1 MKRICSLL
9 VFSTIFLVASVC
21 SAANRVGIESG
32 SPGVFYVKAYDL
44 VDISGVEIEL
54 SYDTSALANPRITQ
68 GELLSSTMFIPNPAY
83 KPGMV
88 KIAAMSLKALQPN
101 GVLAVLTFD
110 LKGSAPGSVAVAR
123 RVLATSQ
130 GASVKPP
137 TPSSGDSKDTSDV
150 NKDDTKDTSLNPPRG
165 DLGTTNLAGVS
176 VGTITLPQ
184 DQLATSEKKG
194 EYQPLVTDLR
204 KDMTI
209 PVGGGEGGQAAATS
223 AATAEGKQAAA
234 ASVAYKSVLQMFKES
249 KGERV
254 AVSMMAL
261 FAKAAY
267 PDFKQEPPI
276 VISDGIN
283 PVKITLRLKP
293 SGNESPKFIL
303 QGANVKQL
311 RGEGEEYDWIVE
323 AVPKKGVSEA
333 RLIAI
338 DGQRTLEFPLVV
350 APPVKTALS
359 GGAKTGEADFGKY
372 LEKGAKYDLNKDEKI
387 DYLDDYIFTANY
399 IVTMKIDPAKLVEK
413 GVKEPGKEEKKGGQ
427 QKSEPVKPASGRQ
440 SGVEAGDKKPGKAG
454 EVSGKSDPERVMKEK
469 SRQDSDKHS
478 EGNGGSPEKKKSEPA
493 DK

>member
-1 MKRICSLL
+1 ML
-9 VFSTIFLVASVC
+9 
-21 SAANRVGIESG
+21 
-32 SPGVFYVKAYDL
+32 
-44 VDISGVEIEL
+44 
-54 SYDTSALANPRITQ
+54 
-68 GELLSSTMFIPNPAY
+68 
-83 KPGMV
+83 
-88 KIAAMSLKALQPN
+88 
-101 GVLAVLTFD
+101 
-110 LKGSAPGSVAVAR
+110 
-123 RVLATSQ
+123 
-130 GASVKPP
+130 
-137 TPSSGDSKDTSDV
+137 
-150 NKDDTKDTSLNPPRG
+150 
-165 DLGTTNLAGVS
+165 
-176 VGTITLPQ
+176 
-184 DQLATSEKKG
+184 
-194 EYQPLVTDLR
+194 
-204 KDMTI
+204 
-209 PVGGGEGGQAAATS
+209 
-223 AATAEGKQAAA
+223 
-234 ASVAYKSVLQMFKES
+234 KES

-254 AVSMMAL
+254 AVPMMAL

-427 QKSEPVKPASGRQ
+427 QKSEPVKPASGKQ